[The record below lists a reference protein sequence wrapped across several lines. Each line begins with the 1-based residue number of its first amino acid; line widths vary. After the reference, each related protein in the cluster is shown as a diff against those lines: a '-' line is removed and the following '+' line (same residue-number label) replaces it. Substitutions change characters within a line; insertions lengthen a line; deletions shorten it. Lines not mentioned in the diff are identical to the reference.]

1 MRFDGFDR
9 VHDHGQTGFA
19 HDLVFLEPGS
29 FFSARENAS
38 FKLEDVRICNVK
50 LSYRAREFQHIVDIT
65 TASAG
70 ATPNLGDH
78 LVERCVAEK
87 SEVV

>member
-1 MRFDGFDR
+1 MSQCPI
-9 VHDHGQTGFA
+9 QTFPT
-19 HDLVFLEPGS
+19 LFFPNQRLE
-29 FFSARENAS
+29 
-38 FKLEDVRICNVK
+38 LEDVRICNVK